1 MDSGISDSGITDSG
15 LLNRITPEDTKVYSS
30 TDSKCP
36 SCGGKLIF
44 DPVTQ
49 KLKCGFCGNS
59 YTPEKLSLIEQ
70 LPKIDAEAA
79 GENEEDKCEIV
90 CNSCGAVLITDKNT
104 AATSCSFCGSPAIIS
119 RRLSRQF
126 RPDYIIP
133 FKITKEEAE
142 EKFVEFA
149 RSKKYVPRDFF
160 NRKNLENIKGIYV
173 PFWIL
178 SSRCKV
184 STRGVGYKQR
194 IGYRDRYDLSSD
206 FDVKYNN
213 VPFDGSLEIADALM
227 EAIEPFDIS
236 QRKPFDSSYLQGFYA
251 QKFNLTTEN
260 LCDRILV
267 RMEQYGRETA
277 EFSFNDFESVKF
289 GACAAR
295 PYEIEHAYAL
305 YPVWFMNYSY
315 GDQNYMLAINGQ
327 TGKTD
332 GYLPVD
338 KVKRRMRLIGHR
350 LVDALFVLL
359 SLSVFAAFLYGL
371 YYAGIKFI
379 SSGAGL
385 LFLLFGASLFV
396 PILALLIMGM
406 KIDFKLGERAEPV
419 LEFLTRPFSRLSAKR
434 RDSYLNL
441 LNETN
446 MVVGPRPSAEE
457 YYDSRA
463 KIEFENSEIFNSQE
477 L

>member
-1 MDSGISDSGITDSG
+1 MDRS
-15 LLNRITPEDTKVYSS
+15 LTKDHEVHSS

-36 SCGGKLIF
+36 SCGGKLLF
-44 DPVTQ
+44 DPRSQ
-49 KLKCGFCGNS
+49 NLKCGFCGNC
-59 YTPEKLSLIEQ
+59 YTPEKISIMEQ
-70 LPKIDAEAA
+70 ITGIDAEDAD
-79 GENEEDKCEIV
+79 GNEDDKCEIV
-90 CNSCGAVLITDKNT
+90 CNSCGAVLITDRNT
-104 AATSCSFCGSPAIIS
+104 SATSCSFCGSPAIIS
-119 RRLSRQF
+119 RRLSKQF

-133 FKITKEEAE
+133 FKITKEEAA
-142 EKFVEFA
+142 EKFIRFA
-149 RSKKYVPRDFF
+149 RSRKYVPRDYFSK
-160 NRKNLENIKGIYV
+160 KNLENIKGIYV

-184 STRGVGYKQR
+184 STRGEGYKKR
-194 IGYRDRYDLSSD
+194 IGHRDKYDLLSD
-206 FDVKYNN
+206 FDVKYDN

-236 QRKPFDSSYLQGFYA
+236 QRKPFESSYLQGFYA
-251 QKFNLTTEN
+251 QKFNLTADN

-277 EFSFNDFESVKF
+277 ALSFSDYESVKF
-289 GACAAR
+289 GACAVR
-295 PYEIEHAYAL
+295 PYEMEHSYAL
-305 YPVWFMNYSY
+305 YPVWFLNYSY

-338 KVKRRMRLIGHR
+338 KVKRRLKLIGHR
-350 LVDALFVLL
+350 LVDALLILL

-371 YYAGIKFI
+371 YYAGISFI
-379 SSGAGL
+379 SSGAGFI
-385 LFLLFGASLFV
+385 FLLSGVCLISPL
-396 PILALLIMGM
+396 LALLIMGHT
-406 KIDFKLGERAEPV
+406 FKFNLGEKVEPV
-419 LEFLTRPFSRLSAKR
+419 LEFLTRPVTRLSTKR
-434 RDSYLNL
+434 RASYLKL

-463 KIEFENSEIFNSQE
+463 KIEFENSEIYNSPE